1 MSKLVNSVST
11 HGSICCSNLLG
22 VTILLSLTIFLNTV
36 SSIIPITSDSPLI
49 ATYFNAIMFMVAASV
64 VTTIL
69 VLNYHHRLADT
80 HEMPEWVQLIFL
92 QWIPWFLR
100 MSRPGE
106 KITRKTIMMQKKMKE
121 MEQKEISSKSLL
133 ANVLDIDDNF
143 RSSNI
148 PHSNHPSHVKPPLAN
163 GCSTR
168 SSGNL
173 SDENTNPGPMHP
185 LHRELCL
192 ILKEIKVI
200 TDKIRDDEESSAV
213 ESDWKFAAMVLDRLC
228 LVVYTVFTIV
238 ATVAMLATA
247 PHVFV

>member
-1 MSKLVNSVST
+1 M
-11 HGSICCSNLLG
+11 G
-22 VTILLSLTIFLNTV
+22 TIFLNTV
-36 SSIIPITSDSPLI
+36 SSIIPITSSSPLI

-64 VTTIL
+64 VTAIL

-80 HEMPEWVQLIFL
+80 HEMPEWVQIIFL

-100 MSRPGE
+100 MSRPGK

-133 ANVLDIDDNF
+133 ANVLDIDDSF
-143 RSSNI
+143 HSSNLN
-148 PHSNHPSHVKPPLAN
+148 HSNHPSHVKPPIEN
-163 GCSTR
+163 GYSLR
-168 SSGNL
+168 SPDNL
-173 SDENTNPGPMHP
+173 SDETLNQGPMHP

-200 TDKIRDDEESSAV
+200 TDKIKDDDDSSTI

-228 LVVYTVFTIV
+228 LIVYTVFTIV
-238 ATVAMLATA
+238 ATVAMLMTA